1 MSGVSFDLALWAPE
15 STTGLFSAKCNVPPH
30 CRQDECTLGGFPS
43 RTGQKKRPVGTTG
56 KLRRFAPNFPVSFV
70 AVKWLLWSGEW
81 ETVVWAEG
89 WDMIDLSD
97 FGQQLVHSEPEAPF
111 FARQVIIE
119 QSEQRSAP
127 CVYESEKKRAI
138 SSIGRATRLH
148 REG

>member
-1 MSGVSFDLALWAPE
+1 MYIRRLSFSNGP
-15 STTGLFSAKCNVPPH
+15 
-30 CRQDECTLGGFPS
+30 
-43 RTGQKKRPVGTTG
+43 KKKASWDNR
-56 KLRRFAPNFPVSFV
+56 KAYNNFPVSFV

-127 CVYESEKKRAI
+127 CVYESEKKK
-138 SSIGRATRLH
+138 GN
-148 REG
+148 

>member
-1 MSGVSFDLALWAPE
+1 MSGVSFDLAMWAPE

-30 CRQDECTLGGFPS
+30 CRQDECTVGGFPS
-43 RTGQKKRPVGTTG
+43 RTGQKKKASWDNR
-56 KLRRFAPNFPVSFV
+56 KAYNNFPVSFV

-127 CVYESEKKRAI
+127 CVYESEKKK
-138 SSIGRATRLH
+138 GN
-148 REG
+148 